1 MTVKSI
7 AQLTLAAEPVEV
19 SLKTLLLFSWVAVHS
34 YLDTVGVEL
43 SVSCRAGCVIVN
55 VTEDVSGTTVGSVTV
70 SAEEGELFIVL
81 DIFFRSSCTS
91 CKLHE

>member
-1 MTVKSI
+1 M
-7 AQLTLAAEPVEV
+7 EV

-43 SVSCRAGCVIVN
+43 SVSCRTGCAIVN

-81 DIFFRSSCTS
+81 DIFFVAVV
-91 CKLHE
+91 LHVNFMSR